1 MKMVKESR
9 VCMVTVPLQQLSGGY
24 YTIITN
30 LIHIFEP
37 ITQKLIFITFN
48 YPINMDLKLNIKP
61 IFLNYKKSDFILLKI
76 LSFVL
81 VQLQVSFALI
91 RFNSQIGEKI
101 FFLTGTSLLPMLT
114 AKLLGKKTILTAIA
128 SESKNIIYIYKGR
141 SIFGKIFSN
150 IILALEILC
159 RDISDGIIVES
170 PNLILTL
177 GLNKY
182 KHKIFPNGALFID
195 TSLFRII
202 TPLRNRKNLIGYFGR
217 LSEEKGVINF
227 AKSTHQILKKLDN
240 VKFLIGG
247 NGPLYNDVEKE
258 INCKTILCGQIPR
271 ENLYEYLNKVKL
283 IVLPSYTEGL
293 PNIVLEA
300 MACGTPVLATSVGA
314 IPDLIKDGE
323 TGFIMEN
330 NSPTCIAENV
340 IRVLEYPDLDKIVY
354 NARKLIEN
362 EYKYEVTVEKYKQ
375 ILDCSHIN

>member
-128 SESKNIIYIYKGR
+128 
-141 SIFGKIFSN
+141 
-150 IILALEILC
+150 
-159 RDISDGIIVES
+159 
-170 PNLILTL
+170 
-177 GLNKY
+177 
-182 KHKIFPNGALFID
+182 
-195 TSLFRII
+195 
-202 TPLRNRKNLIGYFGR
+202 
-217 LSEEKGVINF
+217 
-227 AKSTHQILKKLDN
+227 
-240 VKFLIGG
+240 
-247 NGPLYNDVEKE
+247 
-258 INCKTILCGQIPR
+258 
-271 ENLYEYLNKVKL
+271 
-283 IVLPSYTEGL
+283 
-293 PNIVLEA
+293 
-300 MACGTPVLATSVGA
+300 
-314 IPDLIKDGE
+314 
-323 TGFIMEN
+323 
-330 NSPTCIAENV
+330 
-340 IRVLEYPDLDKIVY
+340 
-354 NARKLIEN
+354 
-362 EYKYEVTVEKYKQ
+362 
-375 ILDCSHIN
+375 

>member
-240 VKFLIGG
+240 IKFLIGG

-323 TGFIMEN
+323 TGVYHGKQFSNMYCRKR
-330 NSPTCIAENV
+330 NSG
-340 IRVLEYPDLDKIVY
+340 IRISRLG
-354 NARKLIEN
+354 
-362 EYKYEVTVEKYKQ
+362 
-375 ILDCSHIN
+375 